1 MLDPG
6 PLEPQGTLPG
16 FGLDRS
22 ALFAPD
28 HLRDHRA
35 ADEYLLFVALLPEAD
50 AADRLHGLAQ
60 GQRQRFDLHEPVVA
74 APRLHVTLQPI
85 GLFGPVIPQMLV
97 SAVVDAAAAAAAGWP
112 ALAIGFD
119 RCGSMGHKAP
129 TALALHCD
137 AASQHRIAALRHRLS
152 RTLLQRG
159 LVAGKRAPPHM
170 TLVYGT
176 RHVAEHRIEPVRWQ
190 ASQLSLVLSHRGRG
204 HHQAI
209 GSWPLR

>member
-50 AADRLHGLAQ
+50 AARRGGRGSHRLAGAGDRI
-60 GQRQRFDLHEPVVA
+60 RP
-74 APRLHVTLQPI
+74 
-85 GLFGPVIPQMLV
+85 
-97 SAVVDAAAAAAAGWP
+97 
-112 ALAIGFD
+112 
-119 RCGSMGHKAP
+119 CGSMGHKAP

-190 ASQLSLVLSHRGRG
+190 ASRLRLVLSHRGRG